1 MGKKKIR
8 DDEIHLRVAG
18 TLRAELEGWAAEE
31 SRGLSALV
39 RKLLL
44 GCVTQRIVER
54 ASGADAG
61 AAH

>member
-31 SRGLSALV
+31 SRGLSSLV

-44 GCVTQRIVER
+44 DCVTQRV
-54 ASGADAG
+54 
-61 AAH
+61 AAKS